1 MIPAFKRK
9 YYSKIVSVFIL
20 ASLITSFIAGL
31 AALFAP
37 CCISVLLPSYLG
49 SIFRERYKVVVMTF
63 IFFLGVLSVFLPIGL
78 GFSYLSEFFKEYH
91 GTIYFFG
98 GSFMT
103 ILGLMLLTNNGFS
116 LPFHVNPQLKKHN
129 GGSVYILGIFSGIAT
144 TCCAPVLAGVLA
156 LSALPGS
163 VFWGGMYTVVYVIG
177 MVAPLFFIA
186 LLADKTKVSQKL
198 MLVRKPLSYRL
209 AGKKFS
215 ITWSQLMSGAIFV
228 IMGLYTLYIA
238 YMGPG
243 MSTTDYQITMNIYF
257 AKMLKVI
264 TAFITPIANYI
275 WAIIVGS
282 IAYLTFKILR
292 GNKKVII
299 QKDENNI

>member
-1 MIPAFKRK
+1 M
-9 YYSKIVSVFIL
+9 SVFIL

-49 SIFRERYKVVVMTF
+49 SIFRERYKVAAMTF
-63 IFFLGVLSVFLPIGL
+63 IFFLGVLTVFLPIGL

-91 GTIYFFG
+91 GTIYFIG

-129 GGSVYILGIFSGIAT
+129 GGSVYTLGIFSGIAT

-163 VFWGGMYTVVYVIG
+163 VFWGGMYTIVYVIG

-186 LLADKTKVSQKL
+186 LIADKTKVTKKL
-198 MLVRKPLSYRL
+198 MLIRKPIVYKLF
-209 AGKKFS
+209 GKQFS
-215 ITWSQLMSGAIFV
+215 ITWAQLMSGAIFL
-228 IMGLYTLYIA
+228 IMGLYTIYIA

-243 MSTTDYQITMNIYF
+243 MSTTDYQISMNIYF
-257 AKMLKVI
+257 AKMLKFI

-275 WAIIVGS
+275 WVAIGVT
-282 IAYLTFKILR
+282 IAITIYRAFGR
-292 GNKKVII
+292 NKKVII
-299 QKDENNI
+299 TQKNEEIND